1 MSRLLY
7 VNPEPG
13 QEQAHA
19 MIGGNT
25 KKDGDVGIL
34 YLINKIEDVKSF
46 TGWMKETSADA
57 YVVLLAESVM
67 AINKDAE
74 GKPFNTFTT
83 LKATGKLAGVR
94 K

>member
-34 YLINKIEDVKSF
+34 YLINKIEDVKAF

-74 GKPFNTFTT
+74 EKPFNTFTT

>member
-34 YLINKIEDVKSF
+34 YLINKIEDVESF

-67 AINKDAE
+67 AINKYE
-74 GKPFNTFTT
+74 EKPFNTFTT

>member
-1 MSRLLY
+1 
-7 VNPEPG
+7 
-13 QEQAHA
+13 